1 VLPIQSFSSGVLA
14 EIIRRQPASK
24 ERDAFAWQL
33 AVGPKLARSARV
45 ELQDGVLRIRARDP
59 RWAAELERA
68 RATILQRMQYMLG
81 ADAVRLVQVEKN
93 LL

>member
-1 VLPIQSFSSGVLA
+1 MLPIQSFSSGVLA

-45 ELQDGVLRIRARDP
+45 ELADGVLRIRARDA
-59 RWAAELERA
+59 RWAKELERA
-68 RATILQRMQYMLG
+68 ASTILQRMQYMLG
-81 ADAVRLVQVEKN
+81 PDAVRVVKIETNPL
-93 LL
+93 